1 MEKKDL
7 KKNVKAIGAR
17 KQTFAEK
24 RLDKAKEDLEKL
36 AQPIVLHSPLQYK
49 AGTVV
54 LTELEQKDV
63 NQLMFAQLGTQTTI
77 LTNLLMAVN
86 DLLLL
91 FEAYA
96 KKMGLPTEKI
106 VNGKI
111 MDYTKDDYKNGTGV
125 ASRLGVD
132 KNEK

>member
-1 MEKKDL
+1 MEKKTT
-7 KKNVKAIGAR
+7 KKAIKSTPAR
-17 KQTFAEK
+17 QTTIAEK
-24 RLDKAKEDLEKL
+24 RLDKAKDDLEKL

-77 LTNLLMAVN
+77 LTNMLMAVN

-111 MDYTKDDYKNGTGV
+111 MDYTKDDYKSGTEV
-125 ASRLGVD
+125 ANKLGVD